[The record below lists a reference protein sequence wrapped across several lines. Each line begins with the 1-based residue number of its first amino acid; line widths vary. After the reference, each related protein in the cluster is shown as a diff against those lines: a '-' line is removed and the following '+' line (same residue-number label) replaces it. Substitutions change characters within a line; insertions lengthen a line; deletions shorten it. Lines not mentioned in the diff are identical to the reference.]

1 MEFWDIPKEEILENV
16 EKYNAAWKKQKA
28 KNTLLAGIFAAGLI
42 ALYVWL
48 RLFNTGFVENQYGD
62 LELQYSTAWVVNCPA
77 NHPCFEGKEEKKVN
91 VDFDRCPNVRRLN
104 VEEGITYIT
113 CSSKSKFLKTLSLPS
128 SLASVWGFGGCSN
141 LETIIWEKAPEGA
154 IIGSEAFAN
163 TGIKEIVIPEG
174 VAIIGNEA
182 FAWNDNLTK
191 VTLSNTVN
199 CMNGEVFENCTNLQE
214 VTWSNSLYYMPDET
228 FVNCENLTVLNNTD
242 NIRSITYS
250 ALTGTQITSDQL
262 PDNVHCFGADEF
274 TFSDYEAN
282 KWLIDY
288 SYTFN
293 PDEEIAFLAQLHD
306 LPIELFQMKAE
317 DGMVWL
323 DGKYYTFDMNLEEF
337 MANGNWE
344 VERMKVSG
352 ENSSICYYDLINQES
367 GNTVD
372 VTVCEDEIV
381 SYRFYSDCR
390 VMLPDGVNNFG
401 MSSARIPYLYG
412 AEEYTWEYEGKTG
425 TEKVEVS
432 QSWNYGDREDYCFL
446 YIDKEISSG

>member
-16 EKYNAAWKKQKA
+16 EKYNAAWKKRRT
-28 KNTLLAGIFAAGLI
+28 KNSLFTGLFVAGL
-42 ALYVWL
+42 LFLFVWL
-48 RLFNTGFVENQYGD
+48 RLFNTRFVEGRNGE

-77 NHPCFEGKEEKKVN
+77 DHPCFEGNDKKKVK
-91 VDFDRCPNVRRLN
+91 VDFDKCPNVRRMN

-113 CSSKSKFLKTLSLPS
+113 CSSTSESLNVLSLPS
-128 SLASVWGFGGCSN
+128 TLLEVWGFGGCSN
-141 LETIIWEKAPEGA
+141 LETVIWEKAPEGA
-154 IIGSEAFAN
+154 FIGSEAFAN
-163 TGIKEIVIPEG
+163 TGIEEIIIPEG
-174 VAIIGNEA
+174 VACIGNEA
-182 FAWNDNLTK
+182 FARNKKLTK
-191 VTLSNTVN
+191 VTLPNTVN
-199 CMNGEVFENCTNLQE
+199 LMYVEVFENCENLQE

-228 FVNCENLTVLNNTD
+228 FVNCENLAVLNNTD

-274 TFSDYEAN
+274 TFSDDEAN

-288 SYTFN
+288 SYTFD

-317 DGMVWL
+317 DGKFWL

-344 VERMKVSG
+344 VEDEDVDD
-352 ENSSICYYDLINQES
+352 ENSSISYYDLINQES
-367 GNTVD
+367 GNTIY
-372 VTVCEDEIV
+372 VTVCEDEII

-401 MSSARIPYLYG
+401 MSSVRIPYLYG
-412 AEEYTWEYEGKTG
+412 AEEYIWEYETESGTG
-425 TEKVEVS
+425 KVEVS
-432 QSWNYGDREDYCFL
+432 QSWDYSNREDNCFL
-446 YIDKEISSG
+446 YIDKETSSG